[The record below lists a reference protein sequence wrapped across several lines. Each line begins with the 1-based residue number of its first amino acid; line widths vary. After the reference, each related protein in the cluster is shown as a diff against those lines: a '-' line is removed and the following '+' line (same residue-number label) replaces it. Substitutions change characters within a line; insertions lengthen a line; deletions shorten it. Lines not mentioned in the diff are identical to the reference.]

1 MNKVSNACC
10 AALLPCRP
18 GDAGYAASRGR
29 RPHPAP
35 AGPPVGDSRPAQRAF
50 TLLELLIALAIMA
63 TAMAI
68 ALSTFYGIT
77 RAWQR
82 GTTMA
87 DNLNR
92 GEFMMEQ
99 ISAGLRSSFY
109 PYSADAGAQSAG
121 FGFWLE
127 DNGEGAEARDVIS
140 WVKNGP
146 ELLPQDSP
154 RQHGPHR
161 IQLSV
166 EEDEDGQPA
175 LAARAWPP
183 YTGLLDDFDPEEEPP
198 FFIAA
203 NIVGLDCRVSTNV
216 GDDGWEWEE
225 EWEDAL
231 TNTLPLAVE
240 MSLYLTPLE
249 PGDDPVELRR
259 TVVIPVAPL
268 SHPQRGGP
276 P

>member
-1 MNKVSNACC
+1 MKMLLKV
-10 AALLPCRP
+10 CRARGFP
-18 GDAGYAASRGR
+18 LRGGDAGRAGSRGR
-29 RPHPAP
+29 MQRPAP
-35 AGPPVGDSRPAQRAF
+35 AVADARPAQRAF

-68 ALSTFYGIT
+68 TLSTFHSIT

-82 GTTMA
+82 GTAMA

-99 ISAGLRSSFY
+99 IAAGLRSAFY
-109 PYSADAGAQSAG
+109 PYATNAGAPPTG

-127 DNGEGAEARDVIS
+127 DDGEGAAARDIVS
-140 WVKNGP
+140 WVKNGS
-146 ELLPQDSP
+146 ELLPPESP
-154 RQHGPHR
+154 LQHGLHR
-161 IQLSV
+161 LQLSV
-166 EEDEDGQPA
+166 EEDEDGQSA
-175 LAARAWPP
+175 MAARAWPP
-183 YTGLLDDFDPEEEPP
+183 YTGLLDDFDPEDEEP

-203 NIVGLDCRVSTNV
+203 KIVGLDCRVSTNI

-225 EWEDAL
+225 KWEDAL

-240 MSLYLTPLE
+240 MSLYLTALE

-259 TVVIPVAPL
+259 TIVIPVAPL
-268 SHPQRGGP
+268 SHP
-276 P
+276 